1 MVMAIFQGSGVAI
14 ITPFRS
20 DGSVDFDRLG
30 ELIDWQTEQ
39 GSDAI
44 VIVGTTGEASCLY
57 DDEHLET
64 IEYAV
69 KKTAGR
75 IPVVAGVGSNQTD
88 HGVKL
93 SKGAQKRGADA
104 LLHVTP
110 YYNKASRNG
119 LIEHF
124 TEIAN
129 SVDIPIL
136 LYSVQSRTGMNIAPD
151 MVAELSKHPNIVG
164 IKDASGNIAQVAE
177 IARVTPDDFALYSG
191 NDDMIV
197 PLLSLGGK
205 GVISVLANIAPKD
218 THDMV
223 MKFLEGDVKG
233 ACKLQLDMKPL
244 IDALFLEVNPI
255 PVKAALY
262 MMGKCEYN
270 YRMPLCRMEEANF
283 EKLKKEMRAWGLL

>member
-1 MVMAIFQGSGVAI
+1 MAIFQGSGVAI
-14 ITPFRS
+14 ITPFKG
-20 DGSVDFDRLG
+20 DGTIDFDRLG

-39 GSDAI
+39 CSDAI

-75 IPVVAGVGSNQTD
+75 IPVIAGVGSNQTD

-129 SVDIPIL
+129 NVDIPIL

-151 MVAELSKHPNIVG
+151 TVAELAKHPNIVG
-164 IKDASGNIAQVAE
+164 IKEASGNIAQVAE
-177 IARVTPDDFALYSG
+177 IARVTPDDFDLYSG

-205 GVISVLANIAPKD
+205 GVISVLANVAPKD

-223 MKFLEGDVKG
+223 MKFLEGDVNG
-233 ACKLQLDMKPL
+233 ARKLQLGMKPL

-270 YRMPLCRMEEANF
+270 YRMPLCRMEEDNF
-283 EKLKKEMRAWGLL
+283 KKLKKEMHAWGLL

>member
-1 MVMAIFQGSGVAI
+1 MAIFQGSGVAI

-75 IPVVAGVGSNQTD
+75 IPVVTGVGSNQTD